1 MIYGFDTSEEDV
13 AAAALVVYAIYRS
26 RDRSRYK
33 VSPTMWEQ
41 IERFIKSSAKRAK
54 TLSEFVEKFKPKLSC
69 GTISP
74 RWCEA
79 GIKNDIGLMSI
90 SGGHLIEVV
99 DDDRREFLTTVVNK
113 CSDGAVKALYKE
125 PSWIVLLV
133 RERLEREK
141 SVEKKLK
148 IEG

>member
-1 MIYGFDTSEEDV
+1 MIYGFDTTDE
-13 AAAALVVYAIYRS
+13 AAATAALVVYAIYRS
-26 RDRSRYK
+26 RDKKRYK
-33 VSPTMWEQ
+33 VSPSMWEQ
-41 IERFIKSSAKRAK
+41 IERFIKSSAKRAE
-54 TLSEFVEKFKPKLSC
+54 TIPTFIEKFKPKVMC

-79 GIKNDIGLMSI
+79 GVMNDIGLVSMGDGSLLGV
-90 SGGHLIEVV
+90 S
-99 DDDRREFLTTVVNK
+99 DDDRREFLTPIIAK
-113 CSDGAVKALYKE
+113 CNEPAVRWLYKE

-141 SVEKKLK
+141 TIEKKLK